1 MTLSEIRNFLNDKDI
16 LLTRSLGQTF
26 MHDQNQLRKI
36 VALARLAP
44 GDSVIEIGPGLGPL
58 TELLLE
64 VAGHVTAIDTDR
76 RLVKLLEERLG
87 QRDNFT
93 LQHAD

>member
-64 VAGHVTAIDTDR
+64 VAGHVTAPFICSSSTPR
-76 RLVKLLEERLG
+76 ASCFFKSAR
-87 QRDNFT
+87 
-93 LQHAD
+93 